1 MTKADPGAHL
11 EDCHAQWHDLCLS
24 EKGME
29 EDRTEIIETPTGPS
43 TEREVVHHNVGPT
56 QRVTEMR
63 TTVPRHS
70 VDEYDT
76 VAYDPYE
83 GRRLAAVR
91 LTQVIYWVFALV
103 EGLIAIRLI
112 LRALGANP
120 SAGFA
125 QFIYGITG
133 PLVAPFMG
141 LFGNPTYQNS
151 VLELSSI
158 VALIVYALVAWLL
171 AKLVWIL
178 VGETRSAI
186 RTRSTQ
192 MDSRI

>member
-1 MTKADPGAHL
+1 
-11 EDCHAQWHDLCLS
+11 
-24 EKGME
+24 ME
-29 EDRTEIIETPTGPS
+29 EDRTDIIETPTVPPR
-43 TEREVVHHNVGPT
+43 EREVVHREVGPA
-56 QRVTEMR
+56 QRVTEVN
-63 TTVPRHS
+63 TTVPRNS
-70 VDEYDT
+70 VDSFDA

-83 GRRLAAVR
+83 GRRIAAYR
-91 LTQVIYWVFALV
+91 LTQIIYWVFALI

-125 QFIYGITG
+125 QFIYGVTG
-133 PLVAPFMG
+133 PLVAPFVN

-171 AKLVWIL
+171 GKLVWIL

-192 MDSRI
+192 MDQHV